1 MGVSDFSQPAPDHDT
16 IAGELLI
23 SLINDMELL
32 LAFEQSQRVAHFQPE
47 LGEKLT
53 RFLVGEYRQ
62 RLERLA
68 RLVEDKDFLRL
79 LLLELGAMER
89 PDLQDYLRSVFGY
102 RHELQEQLQIRGTT
116 ESDAILKE
124 YVSGK
129 YRRITQELPP
139 VNFDQNAY
147 AAPEIAAEADIYR
160 RRTRQLAE
168 LLKQQQQTLQT
179 TAEMA
184 AAMLSLFV
192 NYLNDRVNQLP
203 SEDKAARH
211 TALQIA
217 FGELEAPILQ
227 MARKLKAIEQTVGK
241 PCGHAEVMELI
252 AKLFTRA

>member
-1 MGVSDFSQPAPDHDT
+1 MGTHEPLAPAPDSDA

-32 LAFEQSQRVAHFQPE
+32 LAFEQTQRVAHFQPE
-47 LGEKLT
+47 LSEKLT

-102 RHELQEQLQIRGTT
+102 RHELQEQLQVRGVT
-116 ESDAILKE
+116 ESDEILKA

-147 AAPEIAAEADIYR
+147 AAPELAAEADVYR

-179 TAEMA
+179 AGETA

-203 SEDKAARH
+203 PEDKAARH

-241 PCGHAEVMELI
+241 PCGLAEVMELI
-252 AKLFTRA
+252 AKLFART

>member
-1 MGVSDFSQPAPDHDT
+1 MGVPESSPSPSERET

-32 LAFEQSQRVAHFQPE
+32 LAFEQSQRIAHFQPE
-47 LGEKLT
+47 LAEKLN
-53 RFLVGEYRQ
+53 RFLVAEYRQ

-79 LLLELGAMER
+79 LLMELGAMER

-116 ESDAILKE
+116 ESDNILKE

-139 VNFDQNAY
+139 VNFDHNAY
-147 AAPEIAAEADIYR
+147 AAREIAAEVEVYR

-168 LLKQQQQTLQT
+168 LIKQQQQTLQT
-179 TAEMA
+179 VAETA

-203 SEDKAARH
+203 PEDKAARH

-241 PCGHAEVMELI
+241 PCGHAEVTELI
-252 AKLFTRA
+252 SRLFTRS

>member
-1 MGVSDFSQPAPDHDT
+1 MGVPESFHPDQDA
-16 IAGELLI
+16 IAGELLL

-102 RHELQEQLQIRGTT
+102 RHELQEQLQIRGVT

-168 LLKQQQQTLQT
+168 LLKQQQQAMQT
-179 TAEMA
+179 MAETA

-203 SEDKAARH
+203 PEDKAARH

-217 FGELEAPILQ
+217 FGELEAPTLQ
-227 MARKLKAIEQTVGK
+227 MARKLKAIEQSSGK
-241 PCGHAEVMELI
+241 PCGYAEVMELI
-252 AKLFTRA
+252 SKLFARS